1 MPLSEFC
8 SVSLNET
15 STPLDLCYFCIAK
28 LNPCDL
34 VFDVKTSVI
43 TILCKNCRTENE
55 AGKIRTLLS
64 ATKTIDE

>member
-1 MPLSEFC
+1 MKLSEFC

-15 STPLDLCYFCIAK
+15 TRLDFCYFCLAK
-28 LNPCDL
+28 LNLCDL
-34 VFDVKTSVI
+34 VFDVKTSALTV
-43 TILCKNCRTENE
+43 LCKNCRTENE